1 MDAYMTDL
9 LAAVAVVLNG
19 VPQGLLALSLG
30 FAAFP
35 TALAF
40 LVGAAGSFAFD
51 SVATVSFQ
59 AETIAVTGKIASS
72 RRERLSTVF
81 WGGVFVL
88 IPSLLGLNEKI
99 VELVGP
105 TVVTSMMAGVGV
117 MLAYLSIDLF
127 DSEKYSGGVS
137 MISALAVWFIT
148 GDLAKT
154 VIISVIIATIAF
166 NILKNMGKVQQQ
178 HIEFDMSNE
187 KLTTGNIE
195 WQVWKHPK
203 IIAGALGLMCL
214 NIGANISFGKVTGSI
229 AGVDANIDHL
239 AIYSSL
245 ADMFSSFFGG
255 GPVEAII
262 SGTATAPHPVG
273 ASVLMMLMMAAILF
287 LKLLPVMGRYLHS
300 SVDRGLP
307 FRARRIRNLHFKHSG
322 GYRERSGCA
331 GAFRL
336 LAVGHGDRRHRHR
349 NRALE
354 SLLRASDGRGNQG
367 NLRTLREDFNNG

>member
-1 MDAYMTDL
+1 MTDL

-59 AETIAVTGKIASS
+59 AETIAVTGKIAQS

-127 DSEKYSGGVS
+127 DSEKLSGGVS

-166 NILKNMGKVQQQ
+166 NILKNIGKVQQQ

-214 NIGANISFGKVTGSI
+214 NIGQHRPPRDILLARGYVLVLLRRRPGRGYNFRHGDCAAPRRFIRAHDADDGGDSFPQAA
-229 AGVDANIDHL
+229 AGHRAL
-239 AIYSSL
+239 SAQL
-245 ADMFSSFFGG
+245 
-255 GPVEAII
+255 
-262 SGTATAPHPVG
+262 
-273 ASVLMMLMMAAILF
+273 
-287 LKLLPVMGRYLHS
+287 
-300 SVDRGLP
+300 VDRGLP
-307 FRARRIRNLHFKHSG
+307 FRTRRIRHLHFEHSG
-322 GYRERSGCA
+322 GYRERSGGA

-336 LAVGHGDRRHRHR
+336 LPVGHGDRRDGHSDG
-349 NRALE
+349 ALE
-354 SLLRASDGRGNQG
+354 PVLRAPDRRGDQG
-367 NLRTLREDFNNG
+367 NLRTLREDFKNG

>member
-19 VPQGLLALSLG
+19 VPQVLLALSLG

-154 VIISVIIATIAF
+154 VIISVIVATVAF
-166 NILKNMGKVQQQ
+166 NVLKNMGKVTQQ
-178 HIEFDMSNE
+178 HIDVDMSHE

-195 WQVWKHPK
+195 WKVWQHPK

-245 ADMFSSFFGG
+245 ALRRRPGRGYNFRHGDGPASRRFIRAHDADDGG
-255 GPVEAII
+255 DTFPQ
-262 SGTATAPHPVG
+262 
-273 ASVLMMLMMAAILF
+273 AAAGHRALSAQ
-287 LKLLPVMGRYLHS
+287 L
-300 SVDRGLP
+300 VDRGLP
-307 FRARRIRNLHFKHSG
+307 FRARRIRHLHFEHSG
-322 GYRERSGCA
+322 RHRKRSGGA

-336 LAVGHGDRRHRHR
+336 LPVGHGDRRDGHSDG
-349 NRALE
+349 ALE
-354 SLLRASDGRGNQG
+354 PVLWAADGRGNQG
-367 NLRTLREDFNNG
+367 NLRTLRENFNNG

>member
-59 AETIAVTGKIASS
+59 AETIAVTGKIAQS

-117 MLAYLSIDLF
+117 MLAYLSVDLF
-127 DSEKYSGGVS
+127 DSERLSGGVS
-137 MISALAVWFIT
+137 MVSALAVWFIT

-154 VIISVIIATIAF
+154 VIISVIVATVAF
-166 NILKNMGKVQQQ
+166 NVLKNMGKVTQQ
-178 HIEFDMSNE
+178 HIDVDMSHE

-195 WQVWKHPK
+195 WKVWQHPK

-300 SVDRGLP
+300 SSIAGFLFVLGVFVTFISNIQAAIASAPAAQGPFGFSPWGMVIGATVIATARWNPFYGLLTGVAIKVI
-307 FRARRIRNLHFKHSG
+307 FGL
-322 GYRERSGCA
+322 
-331 GAFRL
+331 
-336 LAVGHGDRRHRHR
+336 
-349 NRALE
+349 
-354 SLLRASDGRGNQG
+354 
-367 NLRTLREDFNNG
+367 

>member
-59 AETIAVTGKIASS
+59 AETIAVTGKITQS

-105 TVVTSMMAGVGV
+105 TIVTSMMAGVGV
-117 MLAYLSIDLF
+117 MLAYISVDLF
-127 DSEKYSGGVS
+127 ESERYSGGLS
-137 MISALAVWFIT
+137 MVSALAVWFIT

-154 VIISVIIATIAF
+154 VIISVILATIAF
-166 NILKNMGKVQQQ
+166 NILKKMGKVEQQ
-178 HIEFDMSNE
+178 HIDFNMSNE

-214 NIGANISFGKVTGSI
+214 NIGANISFGKVNASI
-229 AGVDANIDHL
+229 AGVEMNVDHL

-287 LKLLPVMGRYLHS
+287 LKLLPIIGRYAHS
-300 SVDRGLP
+300 SSIAGLLFVLGVFVTFISNVQAAIASAPAAQGP
-307 FRARRIRNLHFKHSG
+307 FGFSPWGMVIGATVIATARWNPFYG
-322 GYRERSGCA
+322 
-331 GAFRL
+331 L
-336 LAVGHGDRRHRHR
+336 LTGVAIKVIFG
-349 NRALE
+349 L
-354 SLLRASDGRGNQG
+354 
-367 NLRTLREDFNNG
+367 

>member
-19 VPQGLLALSLG
+19 RSAGASRALARLRGLPDG
-30 FAAFP
+30 R
-35 TALAF
+35 LAF

-148 GDLAKT
+148 GRPRED
-154 VIISVIIATIAF
+154 
-166 NILKNMGKVQQQ
+166 GH
-178 HIEFDMSNE
+178 HI
-187 KLTTGNIE
+187 G
-195 WQVWKHPK
+195 H
-203 IIAGALGLMCL
+203 
-214 NIGANISFGKVTGSI
+214 
-229 AGVDANIDHL
+229 
-239 AIYSSL
+239 
-245 ADMFSSFFGG
+245 
-255 GPVEAII
+255 
-262 SGTATAPHPVG
+262 
-273 ASVLMMLMMAAILF
+273 
-287 LKLLPVMGRYLHS
+287 
-300 SVDRGLP
+300 
-307 FRARRIRNLHFKHSG
+307 RR
-322 GYRERSGCA
+322 
-331 GAFRL
+331 
-336 LAVGHGDRRHRHR
+336 DRRLQRF
-349 NRALE
+349 E
-354 SLLRASDGRGNQG
+354 KYGQG
-367 NLRTLREDFNNG
+367 DSAAYRRRYVA

>member
-105 TVVTSMMAGVGV
+105 TIVTSMMAGVGV
-117 MLAYLSIDLF
+117 MLAYLSVDLF
-127 DSEKYSGGVS
+127 ESEKLSGGVS
-137 MISALAVWFIT
+137 MVSALAVWFIT

-166 NILKNMGKVQQQ
+166 NILKNMGKVEQQ
-178 HIEFDMSNE
+178 HIDFDMSNE

-195 WQVWKHPK
+195 WKIWQHPK
-203 IIAGALGLMCL
+203 IIAGGLGLMCL

-255 GPVEAII
+255 GP
-262 SGTATAPHPVG
+262 S
-273 ASVLMMLMMAAILF
+273 
-287 LKLLPVMGRYLHS
+287 
-300 SVDRGLP
+300 
-307 FRARRIRNLHFKHSG
+307 
-322 GYRERSGCA
+322 
-331 GAFRL
+331 RL
-336 LAVGHGDRRHRHR
+336 
-349 NRALE
+349 
-354 SLLRASDGRGNQG
+354 
-367 NLRTLREDFNNG
+367 

>member
-117 MLAYLSIDLF
+117 MLSYLSIDLF

-137 MISALAVWFIT
+137 MVSALAVWFIT

-273 ASVLMMLMMAAILF
+273 DPLPQAASRHGALSAQL
-287 LKLLPVMGRYLHS
+287 
-300 SVDRGLP
+300 VDRGLP
-307 FRARRIRNLHFKHSG
+307 FRSRRIRNLHSKHSG
-322 GYRERSGCA
+322 GYRERSGGA

-336 LAVGHGDRRHRHR
+336 LTVGHGDRRDRHSD
-349 NRALE
+349 RALE
-354 SLLRASDGRGNQG
+354 PVLRASDGRGDQG

>member
-1 MDAYMTDL
+1 
-9 LAAVAVVLNG
+9 
-19 VPQGLLALSLG
+19 
-30 FAAFP
+30 
-35 TALAF
+35 
-40 LVGAAGSFAFD
+40 
-51 SVATVSFQ
+51 
-59 AETIAVTGKIASS
+59 
-72 RRERLSTVF
+72 
-81 WGGVFVL
+81 
-88 IPSLLGLNEKI
+88 
-99 VELVGP
+99 
-105 TVVTSMMAGVGV
+105 MMAGVGV

-137 MISALAVWFIT
+137 MVSALAVWFIT

-300 SVDRGLP
+300 SSIAGFLFVLGVFVTFISNIQAAIASAPAAQGPFGFSPWGMVIGATVIATARWNPFYGLLTGVAIKVI
-307 FRARRIRNLHFKHSG
+307 FGL
-322 GYRERSGCA
+322 
-331 GAFRL
+331 
-336 LAVGHGDRRHRHR
+336 
-349 NRALE
+349 
-354 SLLRASDGRGNQG
+354 
-367 NLRTLREDFNNG
+367 

>member
-59 AETIAVTGKIASS
+59 AETIAVTGKIAQS

-137 MISALAVWFIT
+137 MVSALAVWFIT

-273 ASVLMMLMMAAILF
+273 ASVLMML
-287 LKLLPVMGRYLHS
+287 S
-300 SVDRGLP
+300 
-307 FRARRIRNLHFKHSG
+307 IRNIHFKHSG
-322 GYRERSGCA
+322 GYRERSGGA

-336 LAVGHGDRRHRHR
+336 LTVGHGDRRDRHSD
-349 NRALE
+349 RALE
-354 SLLRASDGRGNQG
+354 PLLRAPDRRGDQG